1 MYILLT
7 FRLVM
12 VSYKIYTFIN
22 KDKILTL
29 NTLRLRKVKNNIYFT
44 LNIL

>member
-29 NTLRLRKVKNNIYFT
+29 NTLSLRKIKNKK
-44 LNIL
+44 